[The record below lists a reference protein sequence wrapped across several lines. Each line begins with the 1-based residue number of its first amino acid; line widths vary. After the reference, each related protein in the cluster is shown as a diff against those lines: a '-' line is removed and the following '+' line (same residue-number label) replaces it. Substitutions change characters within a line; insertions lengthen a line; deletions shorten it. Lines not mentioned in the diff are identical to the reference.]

1 MKRIPKKPLLP
12 QNKATVAVSEEAK
25 ATISALNKIGIDV
38 FTVKK
43 NPKLEKNISSHADC
57 NLLQLDERTFVCDES
72 ILSDLIE
79 YFNQNNIVNY
89 LTIGERE
96 KEKKDIKIISE
107 KITSPYPGE
116 VGINVK
122 RLDNCFVCNTKYV
135 SKTVQIYAAANNLN
149 LYHCNQGY
157 VGCST
162 VLINNKALM
171 TDDPSVCDCFN
182 RIGFDCLMLSK
193 GQIKLSGHNYGFI
206 GGCCGYID
214 KNLLAFNGMLES
226 HSDAEKI
233 KSFLDKYNVNYIE
246 LIDDILTDIGGIVP
260 ILEEIDG

>member
-1 MKRIPKKPLLP
+1 MKRILKTPLLP
-12 QNKATVAVSEEAK
+12 QNKATVAVSEESK
-25 ATISALNKIGIDV
+25 STISALKKIGIDV

-43 NPKLEKNISSHADC
+43 NPKLDKSVSSHADC

-72 ILSDLIE
+72 IISDLIE
-79 YFNQNNIVNY
+79 YFNQNNIVKY
-89 LTIGERE
+89 LTIGEMD

-135 SKTVQIYAAANNLN
+135 SKSVQIYAAANNLN

-157 VGCST
+157 VGCSA
-162 VLINNKALM
+162 VLINNNAVM
-171 TDDPSVCDCFN
+171 TDDSSVCDCFN
-182 RIGFDCLMLSK
+182 RIGFDCLILSK
-193 GQIKLSGHNYGFI
+193 GQIKLSGHSYGFI

-214 KNLLAFNGMLES
+214 KNLLAFNGKIDS

-246 LIDDILTDIGGIVP
+246 LIDDTLTDIGGIVP
-260 ILEEIDG
+260 ILEETDG